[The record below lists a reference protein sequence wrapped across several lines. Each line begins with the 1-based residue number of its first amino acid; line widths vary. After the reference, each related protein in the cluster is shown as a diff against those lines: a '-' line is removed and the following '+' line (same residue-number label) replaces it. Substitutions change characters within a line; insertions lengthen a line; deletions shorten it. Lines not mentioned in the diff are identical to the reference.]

1 MTSTDALIWLAWIL
15 GAFLIGS
22 IPFGVIIARAHGVD
36 IRSLGSGNTGATNV
50 GRTLGLSWGIVCFIL
65 DAAKGATPVL
75 VSGFVMGTLAARP
88 EANDLYATSAWLAV
102 GFAAILGHV
111 FSLFLRLRG
120 GKGVATAFGALISM
134 WPLMTIP
141 TIVGG
146 VVFFVVRKT
155 TGYMSLASIIAAWS
169 IPVAVIVIALIDGET
184 GFESILPP
192 LVAGAAIGCLVTVR
206 HRSNIGRI
214 MAGTEPR
221 TGVPDTMQRSQDDGG
236 TEPSTTSTTPSD
248 HP

>member
-22 IPFGVIIARAHGVD
+22 IPFGVIIARAHGID
-36 IRSLGSGNTGATNV
+36 IRSVGSGNTGATNV

-75 VSGFVMGTLAARP
+75 VSGFVMGTLGARP

-120 GKGVATAFGALISM
+120 GKGVATAFGAFISM

-221 TGVPDTMQRSQDDGG
+221 TGVLGTMQRSQDDGG